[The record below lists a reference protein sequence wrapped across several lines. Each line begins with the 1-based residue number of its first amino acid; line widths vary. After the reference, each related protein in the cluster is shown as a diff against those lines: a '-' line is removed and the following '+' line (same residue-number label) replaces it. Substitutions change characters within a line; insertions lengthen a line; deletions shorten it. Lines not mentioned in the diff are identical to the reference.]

1 MLIALS
7 LSGCLGA
14 STALAEGFNPHAGN
28 VSDAC
33 VFSFEGACEV
43 SLKIPLTNQ
52 LGNFLEK
59 LKKSECELFIT
70 NRLETINGKRN
81 DGRIVKNDGLIEYH
95 EDHSEYK
102 KNLLI
107 FHQQVRIFIDI

>member
-1 MLIALS
+1 M
-7 LSGCLGA
+7 
-14 STALAEGFNPHAGN
+14 
-28 VSDAC
+28 
-33 VFSFEGACEV
+33 
-43 SLKIPLTNQ
+43 
-52 LGNFLEK
+52 
-59 LKKSECELFIT
+59 T

>member
-14 STALAEGFNPHAGN
+14 STASVEGFNPHAGN

-59 LKKSECELFIT
+59 LKKSECELFMT

-107 FHQQVRIFIDI
+107 FHQQVRIFI

>member
-14 STALAEGFNPHAGN
+14 STASAEGFNPHAGN

-59 LKKSECELFIT
+59 LKKSECELFMT
-70 NRLETINGKRN
+70 NRLETIYGKRN

-95 EDHSEYK
+95 EDHSE
-102 KNLLI
+102 
-107 FHQQVRIFIDI
+107 